1 MTPALSTSATLSS
14 PLSRASEFA
23 RRIGRSGSPG
33 KRRRG
38 PRGGH
43 MRSVISRRHMLEIAV
58 AIGGLAMSV
67 GRVSSQSSK
76 RIEQLAPELEKIISP
91 SEPIH
96 DLADGFGGPLGPAEG
111 ALVATARPCRVY

>member
-1 MTPALSTSATLSS
+1 MTPALSTSATLFF

-38 PRGGH
+38 PCGGGMRG
-43 MRSVISRRHMLEIAV
+43 VISP
-58 AIGGLAMSV
+58 
-67 GRVSSQSSK
+67 QSPK

-111 ALVATARPCRVY
+111 PLWWKEGRDLLFRDIHNDKRM